1 MDPTQLIGPPSP
13 LGAPA
18 PYWFIA
24 FLKVLGF
31 TLHMAPMHVWYAGL
45 LTALLLAWSRHPH
58 AGTLSARLMRRMPII
73 VAYGVNFG
81 IVPLLF
87 IQVSYYRVF
96 YSATI
101 LMAWPWFSI
110 VVLLT
115 LAYYGIYIYSSG
127 LRSPAGLTGFH
138 QLAGWVASLL
148 FIVIGFVFANGFSLM
163 TNVRAW
169 PQLWLKTS
177 VSGAALGTA
186 LNTAD
191 PTFWPRWLMMFGLA
205 ITTTAAYIAV
215 DAGLFASREPDDYK
229 RWACGFAVK
238 LYTLGIV
245 WFATAGSWYVFGAWP
260 ADARQYMFG
269 GPLVLLTT
277 LTAVGPGL
285 PWLFILMQSRAVGTQ
300 SRFALAAGIAQL
312 GVLALNAVSRQ
323 VLQNAELH
331 RFLDVTAEP
340 VTIQWSP
347 LVLFVLLLVG
357 GLVVITW
364 MVAKITV
371 AERRGSSG
379 REGTGLGGRLRP
391 QPVRPR

>member
-18 PYWFIA
+18 PYWFIV

-31 TLHMAPMHVWYAGL
+31 TLHMAPMHLWYAGL
-45 LTALLLAWSRHPH
+45 LTALVLGWSRRPH

-96 YSATI
+96 YPATI
-101 LMAWPWFSI
+101 LMAWAWFSI

-115 LAYYGIYIYSSG
+115 LAYYGVYIYSSG
-127 LRSPAGLTGFH
+127 LRSPAGLTWFH
-138 QLAGWVASLL
+138 QLAGWGASLL
-148 FIVIGFVFANGFSLM
+148 FVVIGFVFANGFSLM
-163 TNVRAW
+163 TNLSAW
-169 PQLWLKTS
+169 PQLWLRTS
-177 VSGAALGTA
+177 FSGAALGTA
-186 LNTAD
+186 LNIGD

-205 ITTTAAYIAV
+205 ITTTAAYVAV
-215 DAGLFASREPDDYK
+215 DSGLFARREPDDYR
-229 RWACGFAVK
+229 RWASGFAVK
-238 LYTLGIV
+238 LYTVGIV
-245 WFATAGSWYVFGAWP
+245 WFALAGTWYVFGAWP
-260 ADARQYMFG
+260 AAARQHMFG
-269 GPLVLLTT
+269 GPLAVLTT

-285 PWLFILMQSRAVGTQ
+285 PWLLILMQSRAPDARSQ
-300 SRFALAAGIAQL
+300 FALAAGIAQL

-323 VLQNAELH
+323 VLQNAELR

-340 VTIQWSP
+340 VAIQWSP
-347 LVLFVLLLVG
+347 LLLFVLLLVG

-364 MVAKITV
+364 MVAKITA
-371 AERRGSSG
+371 AERRSPAGG
-379 REGTGLGGRLRP
+379 EGTAAGGRLKP
-391 QPVRPR
+391 QPARPR